1 MGSIVVPPQFQKE
14 GETML
19 SMPPEIPHGSIFLYL
34 SIFLGAGN
42 EVRRKWEFV

>member
-1 MGSIVVPPQFQKE
+1 MGSSVVPPQFEKE

-19 SMPPEIPHGSIFLYL
+19 SMPQKFPMAL
-34 SIFLGAGN
+34 FLGAGN